1 MLFIT
6 LGLSTFKRIL
16 KREGLYRR
24 KYPTNLLNVVHYIRG
39 EIMKSGKI
47 HRYRWMHLKC
57 IQNKLNVTQTV
68 VRLLLNILD
77 LEGSELRRKNRLRP

>member
-1 MLFIT
+1 MLFIP

-47 HRYRWMHLKC
+47 HGYRWMHLKC

-77 LEGSELRRKNRLRP
+77 LEGSELRPKNRLRP